1 VGVKAVVLV
10 VELNVVRVAVT
21 HVLSIVMVVVQEVV
35 QILAQVYAP
44 VVVVTTVKGHVLAL
58 LGQFKVSC

>member
-1 VGVKAVVLV
+1 M
-10 VELNVVRVAVT
+10 ELNVVRVAVT